1 MVQMETTKHYRKYQR
16 LYGPHFTKE
25 LCAFAVSMMEDDK
38 GPITPI
44 TKQQLEEKLRAQN
57 IKLEYNKLYDAV
69 YVANMC
75 KADYLGKAVP
85 ENDYNLCMYVKAT
98 IDDPDGYDGQPFN
111 RWLSDIKGMHVPVDW
126 SEFV

>member
-1 MVQMETTKHYRKYQR
+1 MRTTKHYRKYQR

-25 LCAFAVSMMEDDK
+25 LCDFAVSLMEDDK

-44 TKQQLEEKLRAQN
+44 TKQQLEEKLKVQN
-57 IKLEYNKLYDAV
+57 IILEYNKLYDAV

-75 KADYLGKAVP
+75 KADYLGNAVP
-85 ENDYNLCMYVKAT
+85 NNDYNLCMYVKKT

-111 RWLSDIKGMHVPVDW
+111 RWMSDIEGMHIPVDW

>member
-1 MVQMETTKHYRKYQR
+1 MRTTKHYRKYQR

-25 LCAFAVSMMEDDK
+25 LCDFAVSLMEDDK
-38 GPITPI
+38 GSITPI
-44 TKQQLEEKLRAQN
+44 TKQQLDEKLKVQN
-57 IKLEYNKLYDAV
+57 ITLEYNKLYDAV

-75 KADYLGKAVP
+75 KADYLGNAVP
-85 ENDYNLCMYVKAT
+85 NNDYNLCMYVKKT

-111 RWLSDIKGMHVPVDW
+111 RWMSDIEGMHIPVDW

>member
-1 MVQMETTKHYRKYQR
+1 MRTTKHYRKYQR

-25 LCAFAVSMMEDDK
+25 LCDFAVSLMEDDK

-44 TKQQLEEKLRAQN
+44 TKQQLEEKLKVQN
-57 IKLEYNKLYDAV
+57 VTLEYNKLYDAV

-75 KADYLGKAVP
+75 KADYLGNAVP
-85 ENDYNLCMYVKAT
+85 NNDYNLCMYVKKT

-111 RWLSDIKGMHVPVDW
+111 RWMSDIEGMHIPVDW

>member
-1 MVQMETTKHYRKYQR
+1 METTKHFRKYQR

-25 LCAFAVSMMEDDK
+25 LCNFAVSMMENDN
-38 GPITPI
+38 GNIIPI
-44 TKQQLEEKLRAQN
+44 TKQELEDKLKAQN
-57 IKLEYNKLYDAV
+57 IELKYNKLYDAV

-75 KADYLGKAVP
+75 KADYLGNAVP
-85 ENDYNLCMYVKAT
+85 DNDYNLCMYVKDT

>member
-1 MVQMETTKHYRKYQR
+1 MRTTKHYRRYQR
-16 LYGPHFTKE
+16 LYGPHFTKQ
-25 LCAFAVSMMEDDK
+25 LCDFAVSMMETDN

-44 TKQQLEEKLRAQN
+44 PKQELEEKLRLQN
-57 IKLEYNKLYDAV
+57 IKLEYNRLYDAV

-75 KADYLGKAVP
+75 KADYLGDAVP
-85 ENDYNLCMYVKAT
+85 NNDYNLCMYVKKT

-111 RWLSDIKGMHVPVDW
+111 RWMSDVEGMHIPIDW

>member
-1 MVQMETTKHYRKYQR
+1 MRTTKHYRKYQR

-25 LCAFAVSMMEDDK
+25 LCSFAVSLMEDK
-38 GPITPI
+38 NGHITPI
-44 TKQQLEEKLRAQN
+44 TKQQLEEKLKAQN
-57 IKLEYNKLYDAV
+57 ITLEYNQLYDAV

-75 KADYLGKAVP
+75 KADYIGDAVP
-85 ENDYNLCMYVKAT
+85 DNDYNLCMYVKKT

-111 RWLSDIKGMHVPVDW
+111 RWMSDIEGMHVPVDW

>member
-1 MVQMETTKHYRKYQR
+1 MRTTKHYRKYQR

-25 LCAFAVSMMEDDK
+25 LCDFAVSLMEDDK
-38 GPITPI
+38 GSITPI
-44 TKQQLEEKLRAQN
+44 TKQQLEEKLKVQN
-57 IKLEYNKLYDAV
+57 ITLEYNKLYDAV

-75 KADYLGKAVP
+75 KADYLGNAVP
-85 ENDYNLCMYVKAT
+85 NNDYNLCMYVKKT

-111 RWLSDIKGMHVPVDW
+111 RWMSDIEGMHIPVDW

>member
-1 MVQMETTKHYRKYQR
+1 MVQMRTTKHYRKYQR

-25 LCAFAVSMMEDDK
+25 LCDYAVSLMEGKD

-44 TKQQLEEKLRAQN
+44 TKQQLEEKMKIQN
-57 IKLEYNKLYDAV
+57 ITLEYNKLYDAV

-75 KADYLGKAVP
+75 KADYLGDAVP
-85 ENDYNLCMYVKAT
+85 NNDYNLCMYVKKT
-98 IDDPDGYDGQPFN
+98 IDDPDGYDGQPFY
-111 RWLSDIKGMHVPVDW
+111 RWMSDVEGMHIPVDW

>member
-1 MVQMETTKHYRKYQR
+1 MRTNKYFRKYHR

-25 LCAFAVSMMEDDK
+25 LCEFAVSLMSTED
-38 GPITPI
+38 GGITPI
-44 TKQQLEEKLRAQN
+44 TKKELDNKLAAQD
-57 IKLEYNKLYDAV
+57 IKLEYNKLHDAV

-75 KADYLGKAVP
+75 KADYLGGAVP
-85 ENDYNLCMYVKAT
+85 DNDHNLCMYVKQT

-111 RWLSDIKGMHVPVDW
+111 RWLSDIEGMSIPVDW

>member
-1 MVQMETTKHYRKYQR
+1 METTKYFKKYLR

-25 LCAFAVSMMEDDK
+25 LCDFSVSLMYTDK
-38 GPITPI
+38 GAITPI
-44 TKQQLEEKLRAQN
+44 TKQQLEDKLKAQN
-57 IKLEYNKLYDAV
+57 ITLKYNKMHDAV

-75 KADYLGKAVP
+75 KADYLGEAIP
-85 ENDYNLCMYVKAT
+85 DSDYNLCMYVKKT

-111 RWLSDIKGMHVPVDW
+111 RWLSDIEGMHVPVDW

>member
-1 MVQMETTKHYRKYQR
+1 MEADKYFRKYMR
-16 LYGPHFTKE
+16 MYGPHFTNE
-25 LCAFAVSMMEDDK
+25 LCDFAVSLMEDEK
-38 GPITPI
+38 GKITPI
-44 TKQQLEEKLRAQN
+44 TKKELEDKLKACG
-57 IKLEYNKLYDAV
+57 IELKYNKLHDAV

-75 KADYLGKAVP
+75 KADYLGDAIP
-85 ENDYNLCMYVKAT
+85 NSDQNLCMYVKKT

>member
-1 MVQMETTKHYRKYQR
+1 MEADKYFRKYMR
-16 LYGPHFTKE
+16 MYGPHLTKE
-25 LCAFAVSMMEDDK
+25 LCDFAVSLMEDERGK
-38 GPITPI
+38 ITQI
-44 TKQQLEEKLRAQN
+44 TKKELEDKLKACG
-57 IKLEYNKLYDAV
+57 IELKYNKLHDAV

-75 KADYLGKAVP
+75 KADYLGDAIP
-85 ENDYNLCMYVKAT
+85 NSDHNLCMYVKKT

>member
-1 MVQMETTKHYRKYQR
+1 METTKHFRKYQR

-25 LCAFAVSMMEDDK
+25 LCNFAVSMMENDN
-38 GPITPI
+38 GNITPI
-44 TKQQLEEKLRAQN
+44 TKQELEDKLKAQN
-57 IKLEYNKLYDAV
+57 IELKYNKLYDAV
-69 YVANMC
+69 YIANMC
-75 KADYLGKAVP
+75 KADYLGNAVP
-85 ENDYNLCMYVKAT
+85 DNDYNLCMYVKDT

>member
-1 MVQMETTKHYRKYQR
+1 MISTKHYRKYQR

-25 LCAFAVSMMEDDK
+25 LCDFAVSLMQDDN
-38 GPITPI
+38 GAIEPI
-44 TKQQLEEKLRAQN
+44 TKSQLEEKMKAQN
-57 IKLEYNKLYDAV
+57 ITLEYDNLYDAV

-75 KADYLGKAVP
+75 KADYLGNAVP
-85 ENDYNLCMYVKAT
+85 NNDYNLCMYVKKT

-111 RWLSDIKGMHVPVDW
+111 RWMSDIIGMHIPVDW

>member
-1 MVQMETTKHYRKYQR
+1 MISTKHYRKYQR

-25 LCAFAVSMMEDDK
+25 LCDFAVSLMQDDN
-38 GPITPI
+38 GAIEPI
-44 TKQQLEEKLRAQN
+44 TKSQLEEKMKAQN
-57 IKLEYNKLYDAV
+57 ITLEYGKLYDAV

-75 KADYLGKAVP
+75 KADYLGNAVP
-85 ENDYNLCMYVKAT
+85 NNDYNLCMYVKKT

-111 RWLSDIKGMHVPVDW
+111 RWMSDIIGMHIPVDW

>member
-1 MVQMETTKHYRKYQR
+1 MISTKHYRKYQR

-25 LCAFAVSMMEDDK
+25 LCDFAVSLMQDDN
-38 GPITPI
+38 GAIEPI
-44 TKQQLEEKLRAQN
+44 TKSQLEEKMKAQN
-57 IKLEYNKLYDAV
+57 ITLEYDKLYDAV

-75 KADYLGKAVP
+75 KADYLGNAVP
-85 ENDYNLCMYVKAT
+85 NNDYNLCMYVKKT

-111 RWLSDIKGMHVPVDW
+111 RWMSDIIGMHIPVDW

>member
-1 MVQMETTKHYRKYQR
+1 MEATKYYRKYLR

-25 LCAFAVSMMEDDK
+25 LCDFAVSLMKDDK
-38 GPITPI
+38 GEITPI
-44 TKQQLEEKLRAQN
+44 TKKQLEEKLKAQN
-57 IKLEYNKLYDAV
+57 ITLQYDVMHDAV

-75 KADYLGKAVP
+75 KADYLGIAMP
-85 ENDYNLCMYVKAT
+85 DSDYNLCMYVKRT

-111 RWLSDIKGMHVPVDW
+111 RWLSDIEGMHIPIDW

>member
-1 MVQMETTKHYRKYQR
+1 MY
-16 LYGPHFTKE
+16 
-25 LCAFAVSMMEDDK
+25 DDK

-44 TKQQLEEKLRAQN
+44 TKQELEDKLKAQK
-57 IKLEYNKLYDAV
+57 ITLEYDKFYDAV

-75 KADYLGKAVP
+75 KADYLGSAVP
-85 ENDYNLCMYVKAT
+85 NNDYSLCMYVKKT

-111 RWLSDIKGMHVPVDW
+111 RWLSDVEGMHVVIDW

>member
-1 MVQMETTKHYRKYQR
+1 MKTTKHYRKYQR
-16 LYGPHFTKE
+16 LYGPHFTKD
-25 LCAFAVSMMEDDK
+25 LCDFAVSMMEDSK

-44 TKQQLEEKLRAQN
+44 TKQQLEEKLKVQN
-57 IKLEYNKLYDAV
+57 ITLQYNKMYDAV

-75 KADYLGKAVP
+75 KADYLGNAVP
-85 ENDYNLCMYVKAT
+85 NNDYNLCMYVKKT

-111 RWLSDIKGMHVPVDW
+111 RWMSDIEGMHVPVDW

>member
-1 MVQMETTKHYRKYQR
+1 MRTTKHYRKYQR

-25 LCAFAVSMMEDDK
+25 LCSFAVSLMEDK
-38 GPITPI
+38 NGHITPI
-44 TKQQLEEKLRAQN
+44 TKQQLEEKLKAQN
-57 IKLEYNKLYDAV
+57 ITLEYDQLYDAV

-75 KADYLGKAVP
+75 KADYIGDAVP
-85 ENDYNLCMYVKAT
+85 DNDYNLCMYVKKT

-111 RWLSDIKGMHVPVDW
+111 RWMSDIEGMHIPVDW

>member
-1 MVQMETTKHYRKYQR
+1 MEATKYYRKYLR

-25 LCAFAVSMMEDDK
+25 LCDFAVSLMKDDK
-38 GPITPI
+38 GEITPI
-44 TKQQLEEKLRAQN
+44 TKKQLEEKLKAQN
-57 IKLEYNKLYDAV
+57 ITLQYDVMHDAV

-75 KADYLGKAVP
+75 KADYLGIAMP
-85 ENDYNLCMYVKAT
+85 DSDYNLCMYVKRT

-111 RWLSDIKGMHVPVDW
+111 RWLSDIEGMHVPIDW

>member
-1 MVQMETTKHYRKYQR
+1 MRSTKNYRKYMR

-25 LCAFAVSMMEDDK
+25 LCWFAVSLMEDSN

-44 TKQQLEEKLRAQN
+44 TKEKLEEMLKARN
-57 IKLEYNKLYDAV
+57 ITLQYNKLYDAV

-75 KADYLGKAVP
+75 KADYLGNAVP
-85 ENDYNLCMYVKAT
+85 NSDANLCMYVKST

-111 RWLSDIKGMHVPVDW
+111 RWLSDMEGMHVPVDW

>member
-1 MVQMETTKHYRKYQR
+1 MRSTKSFRKYQR

-25 LCAFAVSMMEDDK
+25 LCKFAVSLMENDK

-44 TKQQLEEKLRAQN
+44 TKEELEEKLRLQG
-57 IKLEYNKLYDAV
+57 IKLEYDTLYDAV

-75 KADYLGKAVP
+75 KADYLGDAVP
-85 ENDYNLCMYVKAT
+85 DNNYNLCMYVKKT

-111 RWLSDIKGMHVPVDW
+111 RWLSDVEGMHVPVDW

>member
-1 MVQMETTKHYRKYQR
+1 MKTTKHYRKYQR
-16 LYGPHFTKE
+16 LYGPHFTKD
-25 LCAFAVSMMEDDK
+25 LCDFAVSMMEDDK

-44 TKQQLEEKLRAQN
+44 TKQQLEEKLKVQN
-57 IKLEYNKLYDAV
+57 ITLQYNKMYDAV

-75 KADYLGKAVP
+75 KADYLGDAVP
-85 ENDYNLCMYVKAT
+85 NNDYNLCMYVKKT

-111 RWLSDIKGMHVPVDW
+111 RWMSDIEGMHVQVDW

>member
-1 MVQMETTKHYRKYQR
+1 MEQSKYYRKYIR

-25 LCAFAVSMMEDDK
+25 LCDFAVSLMKKES
-38 GPITPI
+38 GTITPI
-44 TKQQLEEKLRAQN
+44 TKKELDEKLKAFN
-57 IKLEYNKLYDAV
+57 ITLQYDKLHDAV

-75 KADYLGKAVP
+75 KADYLGSSVP
-85 ENDYNLCMYVKAT
+85 NNDHNLCMYVKDT

-111 RWLSDIKGMHVPVDW
+111 RWLSDIEGMHIPVDW

>member
-1 MVQMETTKHYRKYQR
+1 MRTTKHYRKYQR

-25 LCAFAVSMMEDDK
+25 LCDFAVSLMEDDK

-44 TKQQLEEKLRAQN
+44 TKQQLEEKLKVQN
-57 IKLEYNKLYDAV
+57 IKLEYDMLYDAV

-75 KADYLGKAVP
+75 KADYLGSAVP
-85 ENDYNLCMYVKAT
+85 GNDYNLCMFVKKT

-111 RWLSDIKGMHVPVDW
+111 RWMSDVEGMHIPVDW